1 MIAGGERQGDRG
13 RDVSVQQPLLAHP
26 VLHESGPTASPSSPA
41 FSSGVNVIKLCFLR
55 Y

>member
-26 VLHESGPTASPSSPA
+26 VLHESGPLLHLLRLLPSLLVSM
-41 FSSGVNVIKLCFLR
+41 L
-55 Y
+55 